1 MLRSYPPVTTER
13 LKQPEPQ
20 NWLMIRGNYSG
31 WGYSALDQLTPAN
44 VAKLEPVWMMAT
56 GMDRGHEAAPIV
68 NNGVMF
74 VSTPGEFDEYL
85 KRDRINWQ
93 QKIAAAGIEPQ

>member
-1 MLRSYPPVTTER
+1 MPEVLRSYPPVTAER

-31 WGYSALDQLTPAN
+31 LGYSALDQLTPAN

-56 GMDRGHEAAPIV
+56 DFMPAK
-68 NNGVMF
+68 
-74 VSTPGEFDEYL
+74 VS
-85 KRDRINWQ
+85 RSMARC
-93 QKIAAAGIEPQ
+93 ASR